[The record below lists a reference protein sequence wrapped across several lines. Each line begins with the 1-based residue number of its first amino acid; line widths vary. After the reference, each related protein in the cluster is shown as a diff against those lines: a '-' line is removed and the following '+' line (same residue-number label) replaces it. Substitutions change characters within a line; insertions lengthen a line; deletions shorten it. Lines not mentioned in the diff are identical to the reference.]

1 MNFSGS
7 WRISSRLYGA
17 SSGFLGSIDLSIAL
31 RKGNGQMTTPN
42 NEPNNP
48 YSSGGNQNW
57 SQPNSAYQP
66 PQYQGQNQQQF
77 GNQPGYGYPMVH
89 PEGAQLAQTSMILG
103 IISLFVVGIVLG
115 PIAIV
120 KANRAEREF
129 NTSATVGKVTGWI
142 GTIFGALGFLYII
155 FIILAVFVSFPV
167 AGGFDY

>member
-1 MNFSGS
+1 
-7 WRISSRLYGA
+7 
-17 SSGFLGSIDLSIAL
+17 
-31 RKGNGQMTTPN
+31 MTTPN

-103 IISLFVVGIVLG
+103 IISLFVVGIILG

-142 GTIFGALGFLYII
+142 GTILGALWFLYII
-155 FIILAVFVSFPV
+155 FVFLMVFAVIPVSG
-167 AGGFDY
+167 AFDY